1 LAQLDPVAERRQPF
15 LRQGQGRRIS
25 VEPEQTSVGGRPFE
39 QTGSVTT
46 GTDGAVQVAAAG
58 TWQQA
63 IQD

>member
-1 LAQLDPVAERRQPF
+1 